1 MTIGTSQNHDSA
13 ELHVTGRALYTDDIS
28 LPSDAL
34 HLTFGLASI
43 AHGSIETLDLGEVKA
58 SKGVVAVLTASD
70 LKYANDTSPS
80 AHDEP
85 LLSDEKIHYF
95 GQPIFIV
102 IAQSH
107 LLSRKAAKKAKIS
120 YTIHKPILTIED
132 ALNAK
137 SYFEKGPR
145 QYSKGNA
152 QAAVESAAF
161 QLEDSF
167 VVGGQEHFYLEGQV
181 AFAIPQ
187 DDTGMVVLSS
197 SQHPTEVQHKVA
209 EALGVEMNQV
219 RVEVR
224 RMGGAFGGKESQGN
238 ALAVACAVAAQ
249 RTKKTCKMRYDR
261 DDDMI
266 ITGKR
271 HDFNISYNV
280 GFNKLGRILGITFQH
295 FVRCGWSQD
304 LSLPVADR
312 AMLHADN
319 AYNLTNVDITSH
331 RLRTNT
337 QSNTA
342 FRGFG
347 GPQGIIGIE
356 RALDHIAHFLNL
368 DPLDIR
374 KQNFYTSYPIKKS
387 NDIQTNVNAET
398 TPYGMEVTDSI
409 TSELVEK
416 LLDTSN
422 YSLRRKDIIKWNEQ
436 NPLIKKG
443 IALSPVKFGI
453 SFTLSH
459 FNQAG
464 ALVHVYK
471 DGSIYINHGGT
482 EMGQGLLTKTAQ
494 IAAEI
499 FGVSLSRIKI
509 SATDTAKIPNTSAT
523 AASSGTDLNGM
534 AIAVACNKI
543 KKRIESFL
551 LNVKDTSTDQIEFRD
566 NKIFIDTK
574 SIKFSEVIA
583 LAYEKR
589 IALSATGFYATPEL
603 SWDRKAGKGRPFYYF
618 SYGAA
623 VTEVTL
629 DKLTGENRIL
639 RADILHDCGH
649 SLNPALDM
657 GQIEGGYVQGA
668 GWLTMEELVWNKEG
682 ALQTH
687 APSTYKIP
695 CASDRPETLKINLWD
710 AKNRSDTIYRSKAV
724 GEPPLILG
732 ISAWLA
738 LSNAVAACGKNY
750 PHLNA
755 PATPE
760 QILFSIQ
767 RAESGF

>member
-1 MTIGTSQNHDSA
+1 MTIGTSQIHDSA

-43 AHGSIETLDLGEVKA
+43 AHGSIKTLDLGQVKA
-58 SKGVVAVLTASD
+58 SRGVVAVLTSSD

-80 AHDEP
+80 THDEP
-85 LLSDEKIHYF
+85 LLSDGKIHYF

-102 IAQSH
+102 IAESH

-120 YTIHKPILTIED
+120 YATYKPILTIED

-152 QAAVESAAF
+152 QAAVERAQF

-219 RVEVR
+219 RVEIR

-249 RTKKTCKMRYDR
+249 ITKKPCKMRYDR

-374 KQNFYTSYPIKKS
+374 KQNFYKSYP
-387 NDIQTNVNAET
+387 
-398 TPYGMEVTDSI
+398 
-409 TSELVEK
+409 
-416 LLDTSN
+416 
-422 YSLRRKDIIKWNEQ
+422 
-436 NPLIKKG
+436 
-443 IALSPVKFGI
+443 
-453 SFTLSH
+453 
-459 FNQAG
+459 
-464 ALVHVYK
+464 
-471 DGSIYINHGGT
+471 
-482 EMGQGLLTKTAQ
+482 
-494 IAAEI
+494 
-499 FGVSLSRIKI
+499 
-509 SATDTAKIPNTSAT
+509 
-523 AASSGTDLNGM
+523 
-534 AIAVACNKI
+534 
-543 KKRIESFL
+543 
-551 LNVKDTSTDQIEFRD
+551 
-566 NKIFIDTK
+566 
-574 SIKFSEVIA
+574 
-583 LAYEKR
+583 
-589 IALSATGFYATPEL
+589 
-603 SWDRKAGKGRPFYYF
+603 
-618 SYGAA
+618 
-623 VTEVTL
+623 
-629 DKLTGENRIL
+629 
-639 RADILHDCGH
+639 
-649 SLNPALDM
+649 
-657 GQIEGGYVQGA
+657 
-668 GWLTMEELVWNKEG
+668 
-682 ALQTH
+682 
-687 APSTYKIP
+687 
-695 CASDRPETLKINLWD
+695 
-710 AKNRSDTIYRSKAV
+710 
-724 GEPPLILG
+724 
-732 ISAWLA
+732 
-738 LSNAVAACGKNY
+738 
-750 PHLNA
+750 
-755 PATPE
+755 
-760 QILFSIQ
+760 
-767 RAESGF
+767 